1 MKEVIFVK
9 KKSKPWEY
17 IVAVLCLAFI
27 VYGFYSVPS
36 IGINAHKEAKAS
48 GETLTLT
55 VDYTDYGTGFE
66 IGQDIRVYTDSAL
79 TNELSKIRCTPENGN
94 YNYEFE
100 WGGDVDTI
108 YITPPV
114 LYIPTEIDK
123 EVFPLSA
130 DMASS
135 PVDMSEEPDEWFSIS
150 DISVDEYSDGVY
162 SVAVSIIP
170 NNDELPRFP
179 MLVVGEERIGGMSS
193 LDFDEGGF
201 SSGEFVFYVPCDDIE
216 LLRAQLSA
224 AYIEIEDSLS
234 VARASDLSLTSSVK
248 SLRVVIAD

>member
-1 MKEVIFVK
+1 MK

-179 MLVVGEERIGGMSS
+179 MLVIDGESIGGMSS
-193 LDFDEGGF
+193 LNFDEGGCF

-216 LLRAQLSA
+216 LLKAQLSA

-248 SLRVVIAD
+248 ALRVVIAD